1 MKFSV
6 IYSVD
11 VPRNESITPYLPRQR
26 RLFTLTERDAQYDYS
41 YLKGDWA
48 KGKHR
53 KLCAVLT
60 KYQFEQFLQDTGLY
74 PEDVE
79 TMGSIGAPGCGYW
92 SPAISFNFD
101 SNSAIQNAYVTPLPD
116 VERKGGFTERDWIRI
131 RTAILRIY
139 R

>member
-11 VPRNESITPYLPRQR
+11 VPHNESIVPYLPRQR
-26 RLFTLTERDAQYDYS
+26 RLFTLTEGDNQFDYG
-41 YLKGDWA
+41 YLEGDWA

-60 KYQFEQFLQDTGLY
+60 KHQFEQFLQDTGLY

-79 TMGSIGAPGCGYW
+79 TMGSIGALSCGYW
-92 SPAISFNFD
+92 APAISFNSD
-101 SNSAIQNAYVTPLPD
+101 SNTAIQNAYVTPLPD
-116 VERKGGFTERDWIRI
+116 IERKAGFTERDWTRI
-131 RTAILRIY
+131 KTAILRIFH
-139 R
+139 